1 MGKTKNSQD
10 ISSLSFRPR
19 CFYFYCKKSRS
30 QRERLVSRAI
40 YRVRGLR
47 VVRCQPTK
55 LGRIEERRLEKLSP
69 LLHGRQTRRWRKKG
83 YRGKKGWRRRLL
95 SGGGRTASR
104 RARVGGYRMAERRG
118 GSSLLLRHI

>member
-10 ISSLSFRPR
+10 ISFPSFRPR

-69 LLHGRQTRRWRKKG
+69 LLHGQTRRWRKKG